1 MSRRS
6 ALGRARG
13 LGSAKDGVH
22 HWWAE
27 RLSALALIPLTVWF
41 VASVV
46 AMAGADY
53 YAMRDWLGNPVVAGL
68 LILVIVMT
76 FYHGA
81 LGLQVVLEDYV
92 HNEPVKW
99 VALLT
104 VKAASGLLGLTGVL
118 AILVVLFKG

>member
-1 MSRRS
+1 MNRRS

-13 LGSAKDGVH
+13 LGSSKDGLH

-27 RLSALALIPLTVWF
+27 RLSALALVPLTVWF

-53 YAMRDWLGNPVVAGL
+53 YAMRDWLGNPVVSGL
-68 LILVIVMT
+68 LILVLVAT

-81 LGLQVVLEDYV
+81 LAAQVVIEDYI
-92 HNEPVKW
+92 HTEWVKLF
-99 VALLT
+99 ALLAT
-104 VKAASGLLGLTGVL
+104 KAAAMGLGLAGVL
-118 AILVVLFKG
+118 AVLVILFEG

>member
-6 ALGRARG
+6 ALGRVRG

-46 AMAGADY
+46 SMAGADY
-53 YAMRDWLGNPVVAGL
+53 YAMRDWLSNPVVTGL

-81 LGLQVVLEDYV
+81 LAAQVVIEDYV

-99 VALLT
+99 LMVLA
-104 VKAASGLLGLTGVL
+104 VKAASVLLGLSGVL
-118 AILVVLFKG
+118 AVLVVLFKG

>member
-1 MSRRS
+1 MNRRS

-46 AMAGADY
+46 SMAGADY
-53 YAMRDWLGNPVVAGL
+53 YAMRDWLGNPVIAGL
-68 LILVIVMT
+68 LILVVVTT

-81 LGLQVVLEDYV
+81 LAMQVVIEDYV

-99 VALLT
+99 FAVLA
-104 VKAASGLLGLTGVL
+104 VKAASVLLGLSGVL
-118 AILVVLFKG
+118 AVLVVLFKG

>member
-13 LGSAKDGVH
+13 LGSSRDGLH
-22 HWWAE
+22 HWWTE
-27 RLSALALIPLTVWF
+27 RLSALALVPLTVWF

-53 YAMRDWLGNPVVAGL
+53 YAMRDWLGNPVVSGL
-68 LILVIVMT
+68 LILLLVAT

-81 LGLQVVLEDYV
+81 LAAQVVIEDYI
-92 HNEPVKW
+92 HKEWVKLF
-99 VALLT
+99 ALLAT
-104 VKAASGLLGLTGVL
+104 KAAAVLLGLTGVL
-118 AILVVLFKG
+118 AVLVVLFKG

>member
-1 MSRRS
+1 MSRRT
-6 ALGRARG
+6 ALGRVRG

-41 VASVV
+41 VVSVI

-53 YAMRDWLGNPVVAGL
+53 YAMRDWLGNPVVAGV
-68 LILVIVMT
+68 LILVLVAG

-81 LGLQVVLEDYV
+81 LAAQVVIEDYI
-92 HNEPVKW
+92 HSEPVKLA
-99 VALLT
+99 ALLLI
-104 VKAASGLLGLTGVL
+104 KAAAMLLGLAGVL
-118 AILVVLFKG
+118 AVLIVLLKG